1 MTMSASAKPVILG
14 IDEDRASQ
22 GRIADSFNK
31 QGVFYRFITDRRKV
45 AGGLRQISPD
55 LLVVKGDLSSD
66 FVIQVLDA
74 VAADP
79 NYANLPVVVVSKD
92 VSDAP
97 FVAGLRSSV
106 VAIMPPPFG
115 EAHALPTRA
124 LWEELANRPG
134 TSSGIGDSATLQ
146 RLVDHLRRTR
156 RSGMLTLD
164 ARTSNEGRATFVR
177 GKLQRATFL
186 GSVGPEALK
195 HMMALPKAAWSFAEV
210 SGHAGD
216 GAGVV
221 IEVGDIGE
229 GETEVAVVV
238 GEAVDDEPLAFEV
251 PTEKASAVPEQP
263 ITAPTPVSG
272 NQVRLLLVDDDESL
286 VRMFSTL
293 FSKHGFQVTT
303 ANDGQQ
309 GADLALQRDFDLV
322 FADLNMP
329 HLDGWGMLRILR
341 DDFRTRELPIAF
353 ISAHDDYR
361 ESLRALNAG
370 AQAYLSKGVRLD
382 TLISQARKLL
392 EPRSN
397 ALAQLLSGQ
406 SFAFSVANVG
416 PQWTLRQLAMRYLSG
431 RLEVKDGWASYVLV
445 LNGGICI
452 NAQATAGKYTADG
465 ERALNAFIAS
475 RAAEATWMPGAQA
488 TSPQNLFLS
497 TEVLIERACATL
509 NDNERRMRET
519 LLIAATQIDVNKE
532 LYDVYRHVGPRGFLE
547 IARLICEEGLTPR
560 EVIAK
565 LDMSPVDIE
574 ETMKDLLRRG
584 VVTLKRAAS

>member
-1 MTMSASAKPVILG
+1 MTAPKPVILG
-14 IDEDRASQ
+14 IDEDRPTQA
-22 GRIADSFNK
+22 RIAESFNK

-55 LLVVKGDLSSD
+55 LLVVTGDLSSD

-74 VAADP
+74 VAADAT
-79 NYANLPVVVVSKD
+79 YANLPVVVVSKD

-97 FVAGLRSSV
+97 FVSGLRSSV
-106 VAIMPPPFG
+106 VAILPPPFG

-124 LWEELANRPG
+124 LWEELASRAG
-134 TSSGIGDSATLQ
+134 TSSGHGDSATLQ
-146 RLVDHLRRTR
+146 RLVDHIRRTR

-195 HMMALPKAAWSFAEV
+195 HMLALPKAAWSFSEV
-210 SGHAGD
+210 AGQGGE

-221 IEVGDIGE
+221 IEVGDVATGE
-229 GETEVAVVV
+229 MEVEVGVVV

-251 PTEKASAVPEQP
+251 PVQRGEALPEQP

-272 NQVRLLLVDDDESL
+272 GQVRMLLVDDDESL

-293 FSKHGFQVTT
+293 FSKHGFHVTT
-303 ANDGQQ
+303 AYDGQQ
-309 GADLALQRDFDLV
+309 GADLALQREFDLV

-397 ALAQLLSGQ
+397 ALAQLISGQ
-406 SFAFSVANVG
+406 GFAFSVATVG
-416 PQWTLRQLAMRYLSG
+416 PQWTLRQLAQRSLSG
-431 RLEVKDGWASYVLV
+431 RLEVKDGWANYVLV
-445 LNGGICI
+445 LNAGACT

-465 ERALNAFIAS
+465 ERAFNAFIAS
-475 RAAEATWMPGAQA
+475 RAGEAVWSPGTNQ
-488 TSPQNLFLS
+488 TTPQNLFLG
-497 TEVLIERACATL
+497 TEVLIERACTTL

-519 LLIAATQIDVNKE
+519 LLIAATQIEVNKE
-532 LYDVYRHVGPRGFLE
+532 LYEVYRQVGPKAYLE
-547 IARLICEEGLTPR
+547 VARLVCEERLTPR

-565 LDMSPVDIE
+565 LDLSPIDIE

-584 VVTLKRAAS
+584 VVSLKRAN